1 MKKNDPTMRRAILT
15 ALATACVLLTVFMT
29 VIQAEPPTV
38 EEFPALVEV
47 GAEIDQFVFDN
58 MLIIDEEA
66 DKDEVIREISHAPK
80 DASVLAFEENGKFLA
95 ATIQSP
101 KDLSRQYVR
110 RIFLLKPSLLL
121 IDDLQ
126 TDFLSQSDPPTARL
140 RDNIEFN
147 REGLQ
152 HAVDD
157 QELTVRFNFLGVED
171 DVTRSLS
178 AFLLAET
185 GAAESLDIDVE
196 FDSIASAVATVT
208 LGDRVYTLTLP
219 APGTD
224 IGGARI
230 AIRDAE
236 GNSILDRRPLPA
248 GVLPH
253 GPEGNALIER
263 WDSAYR
269 DGKRPPWDARI
280 TAPELARVV
289 EEKIEPCRAVVLGC
303 GSGDNAIYLASK
315 GFDVTAIDVAPTAL
329 GIAEKK
335 AEEAGV
341 EINWV
346 LSDVLAIPA
355 DLEPFDFVF
364 DRGCYHHIHYY
375 DPEGFVE
382 TLNRITNK
390 DALCLILSCN
400 RDNPPGI
407 REPDMRE
414 DFSDTFDIEW
424 LEPGGLAVRES
435 DNQNSSWSL
444 MLKSR

>member
-1 MKKNDPTMRRAILT
+1 MTKHDPTKRRSILT
-15 ALATACVLLTVFMT
+15 ALAAVCVLLAVFT
-29 VIQAEPPTV
+29 SVVQAEPPTV
-38 EEFPALVEV
+38 EEFPALIEACEPFDTFMLENM
-47 GAEIDQFVFDN
+47 AEAAEDA
-58 MLIIDEEA
+58 DEA
-66 DKDEVIREISHAPK
+66 AVRREIALAPE
-80 DASVLAFEENGKFLA
+80 DSPVLAFEENANFLCA
-95 ATIQSP
+95 MIKPSNNLGGSFT
-101 KDLSRQYVR
+101 R
-110 RIFLLKPSLLL
+110 RILLLKPSLLIL
-121 IDDLQ
+121 DDVRDMVPPQ
-126 TDFLSQSDPPTARL
+126 SQLTVQL
-140 RDNIEFN
+140 RDDIEITAL
-147 REGLQ
+147 GLQ
-152 HAVDD
+152 VSEGD
-157 QELTVRFNFLGVED
+157 QELTMRPAFTSSSGKLRGITAGILG
-171 DVTRSLS
+171 
-178 AFLLAET
+178 ET
-185 GAAESLDIDVE
+185 GAADSLE
-196 FDSIASAVATVT
+196 FDVQFDDIGSAVVTVAME
-208 LGDRVYTLTLP
+208 DRVYSLTLP
-219 APGTD
+219 KPGTD
-224 IGGARI
+224 VGGARI
-230 AIRDAE
+230 AIEDLE

-289 EEKIEPCRAVVLGC
+289 DEEIVEPCRAVVLGC

-375 DPEGFVE
+375 DPQGFVE
-382 TLNRITNK
+382 TLNRITNPG
-390 DALCLILSCN
+390 AQCLILSCN
-400 RDNPPGI
+400 RDAPPGI

-414 DFSDTFDIEW
+414 DFGDTFDIIW
-424 LEPGGLAVRES
+424 LDPGGLAVRES